1 MEDTI
6 AKWATEILEEE
17 NPDAIFFSGLDDAI
31 IGIGAVQHDAP
42 VVVYSMQKIIDNL
55 IAGGMSE
62 EDALDYFGFN
72 VQGAYLGDHTP
83 VIVRTP
89 DSW

>member
-1 MEDTI
+1 MEDSM
-6 AKWATEILEEE
+6 AKWALEVLEEE
-17 NPDAIFFSGLDDAI
+17 NPDAIFFSGFDDSI
-31 IGIGAVQHDAP
+31 IGIGGVQHAPP
-42 VVVYSMQKIIDNL
+42 VVIYSMQKIIENL
-55 IAGGMSE
+55 IREGMSE
-62 EDALDYFGFN
+62 EDALEYFGFN